1 MQPYYQ
7 TGIFH
12 MVEKMITPDI
22 NNMFSTYHAALTKL
36 EIGLDERFE
45 QSVNVISQTGQHV
58 IICGMGKSGLVGRKI
73 AATLSSTGTAALF
86 LHPAEAIHGDL
97 GMVREKSVVIL
108 ISHSGETEEVVK
120 LLPALRR
127 LDTKIIA
134 LVGSLDSTLAKASN
148 IVLDASI
155 DKEACPLNLAP
166 TTSTLTTLVMGD
178 ALAIALMNRSGF
190 KPEDFAANHPG
201 GMLGMRLLSRVKDRM
216 VQKELP
222 LVKPNMPMSEVI
234 VRMTEARLG
243 LALVHKDNLLR
254 GIITDGDLRRMLVLG
269 TNLSSTLAGDVMNE
283 SPLTITEDDMMVV
296 AEEKML
302 EARVQSLVVVD
313 KKGHINGV
321 VQIY

>member
-1 MQPYYQ
+1 
-7 TGIFH
+7 

-127 LDTKIIA
+127 LDAKIIA

-243 LALVHKDNLLR
+243 LALVHKNNLLR

-283 SPLTITEDDMMVV
+283 SPLTIREDEMMVV

>member
-1 MQPYYQ
+1 
-7 TGIFH
+7 

-283 SPLTITEDDMMVV
+283 SPLTIREDEMMVV

-313 KKGHINGV
+313 RKGHINGV

>member
-1 MQPYYQ
+1 
-7 TGIFH
+7 

-22 NNMFSTYHAALTKL
+22 KNMFSTYHAALTKL
-36 EIGLDERFE
+36 ETGLDERFE

-97 GMVREKSVVIL
+97 GMVRGKSIVML

-127 LDTKIIA
+127 LDAKIIA
-134 LVGSLDSTLAKASN
+134 LVGSLNSTLAKASN

-243 LALVHKDNLLR
+243 LALVHKNNLLR
-254 GIITDGDLRRMLVLG
+254 GIITDGDLRRMLVFG
-269 TNLSSTLAGDVMNE
+269 TNLSSTLAGDVMNK
-283 SPLTITEDDMMVV
+283 SPLTIREDEMMVV
-296 AEEKML
+296 AEEKVL

-321 VQIY
+321 VQIF

>member
-1 MQPYYQ
+1 
-7 TGIFH
+7 

-127 LDTKIIA
+127 LDAKIIA
-134 LVGSLDSTLAKASN
+134 LVGSLDSTLAEASN

-222 LVKPNMPMSEVI
+222 LVKPNIPMSEVI

-269 TNLSSTLAGDVMNE
+269 TNLSSTLAGDVMNG
-283 SPLTITEDDMMVV
+283 SPLTIREDEMMVV

>member
-1 MQPYYQ
+1 
-7 TGIFH
+7 

-127 LDTKIIA
+127 LDAKIIA

-166 TTSTLTTLVMGD
+166 TTSTLTALVMGD

-222 LVKPNMPMSEVI
+222 LVKPNIPMSEVI

-283 SPLTITEDDMMVV
+283 SPLTIREDEMMVV

>member
-1 MQPYYQ
+1 
-7 TGIFH
+7 
-12 MVEKMITPDI
+12 
-22 NNMFSTYHAALTKL
+22 MFSTYHAALTKL
-36 EIGLDERFE
+36 ENGLDERFE

-166 TTSTLTTLVMGD
+166 TTSTLTTLVTVSYTH
-178 ALAIALMNRSGF
+178 LT
-190 KPEDFAANHPG
+190 
-201 GMLGMRLLSRVKDRM
+201 
-216 VQKELP
+216 LP
-222 LVKPNMPMSEVI
+222 
-234 VRMTEARLG
+234 
-243 LALVHKDNLLR
+243 
-254 GIITDGDLRRMLVLG
+254 
-269 TNLSSTLAGDVMNE
+269 
-283 SPLTITEDDMMVV
+283 TICSV
-296 AEEKML
+296 
-302 EARVQSLVVVD
+302 
-313 KKGHINGV
+313 
-321 VQIY
+321 

>member
-1 MQPYYQ
+1 
-7 TGIFH
+7 

-108 ISHSGETEEVVK
+108 ISHSGETEEVIK

-127 LDTKIIA
+127 LDAKIIA

-283 SPLTITEDDMMVV
+283 SPLTIREDEMMVV

>member
-1 MQPYYQ
+1 
-7 TGIFH
+7 
-12 MVEKMITPDI
+12 MVEKMITSDI
-22 NNMFSTYHAALTKL
+22 NNMFLTYHAALTKL

-45 QSVNVISQTGQHV
+45 QSVNIISQTGQHV

-108 ISHSGETEEVVK
+108 ISHSGETEEVIK
-120 LLPALRR
+120 LLPALKR
-127 LDTKIIA
+127 LDAKTIA

-243 LALVHKDNLLR
+243 LALVHKNNLLR

-269 TNLSSTLAGDVMNE
+269 TSLSSTLAGDVMNE
-283 SPLTITEDDMMVV
+283 SPLTITEDEMMVV

-313 KKGHINGV
+313 KKGYVNGV

>member
-1 MQPYYQ
+1 
-7 TGIFH
+7 

-127 LDTKIIA
+127 LDAKIIA
-134 LVGSLDSTLAKASN
+134 LVGYLDSTLAKASN

-283 SPLTITEDDMMVV
+283 SPLTITEDEMMVV

-313 KKGHINGV
+313 RKGHINGV

>member
-1 MQPYYQ
+1 
-7 TGIFH
+7 

-36 EIGLDERFE
+36 EMGLDERFE

-108 ISHSGETEEVVK
+108 ISHSGETEEIVK

-127 LDTKIIA
+127 LDAIIIA

-283 SPLTITEDDMMVV
+283 SPLTIREDEMMVV

>member
-1 MQPYYQ
+1 
-7 TGIFH
+7 

-127 LDTKIIA
+127 LDAKIIA

-222 LVKPNMPMSEVI
+222 LVKPNIPMSEVI

-283 SPLTITEDDMMVV
+283 SPLTIREDEMMVV

>member
-1 MQPYYQ
+1 
-7 TGIFH
+7 

-127 LDTKIIA
+127 LDAKIIA

-254 GIITDGDLRRMLVLG
+254 GIITDGDLRRMLVFG
-269 TNLSSTLAGDVMNE
+269 TNLSSTLAGDVMNK
-283 SPLTITEDDMMVV
+283 SPLTIREDEMMVV

>member
-1 MQPYYQ
+1 
-7 TGIFH
+7 

-127 LDTKIIA
+127 LDAKIIA

-283 SPLTITEDDMMVV
+283 SPLTIREDEMMVV

-313 KKGHINGV
+313 KKGHVNGV

>member
-1 MQPYYQ
+1 
-7 TGIFH
+7 

-36 EIGLDERFE
+36 ETGLDERFE
-45 QSVNVISQTGQHV
+45 QSVNIISQTGQHV

-108 ISHSGETEEVVK
+108 ISHSGETEEVIK
-120 LLPALRR
+120 LLPALKR
-127 LDTKIIA
+127 LDAKTIA

-243 LALVHKDNLLR
+243 LALVHKNNLLR

-269 TNLSSTLAGDVMNE
+269 TSLASTLAGDVMNE
-283 SPLTITEDDMMVV
+283 SPLTITEDEMMVV

-313 KKGHINGV
+313 KKGYVNGV

>member
-1 MQPYYQ
+1 
-7 TGIFH
+7 

-127 LDTKIIA
+127 LDAKIIA

-283 SPLTITEDDMMVV
+283 SPLTIREDEMMVV

-321 VQIY
+321 VQIF

>member
-1 MQPYYQ
+1 
-7 TGIFH
+7 

-97 GMVREKSVVIL
+97 GMVREKSVVLL

-127 LDTKIIA
+127 LDAKIIA

-283 SPLTITEDDMMVV
+283 SPLTIREDEMMVV

>member
-1 MQPYYQ
+1 
-7 TGIFH
+7 

-45 QSVNVISQTGQHV
+45 QSVNVISETGQHV

-283 SPLTITEDDMMVV
+283 SPLTIREDEMMVV

>member
-1 MQPYYQ
+1 
-7 TGIFH
+7 

-45 QSVNVISQTGQHV
+45 QSVNVISETGQHV

-127 LDTKIIA
+127 LDAKIIA

-283 SPLTITEDDMMVV
+283 SPLTIREEEMMVV

>member
-1 MQPYYQ
+1 
-7 TGIFH
+7 

-22 NNMFSTYHAALTKL
+22 KNMFSTYHAALTKL
-36 EIGLDERFE
+36 ELGLDERFE

-127 LDTKIIA
+127 LDAKIIA

-254 GIITDGDLRRMLVLG
+254 GIITDGDLRRMLVFG
-269 TNLSSTLAGDVMNE
+269 TNLSSTLAGDVMNM
-283 SPLTITEDDMMVV
+283 SPLTIREDEMMVV

>member
-1 MQPYYQ
+1 
-7 TGIFH
+7 

-36 EIGLDERFE
+36 ENGLDERFE

-127 LDTKIIA
+127 LDAKIIA

-269 TNLSSTLAGDVMNE
+269 TNLSSTLAGDVMNG
-283 SPLTITEDDMMVV
+283 SPLTIREDEMMVV

>member
-1 MQPYYQ
+1 
-7 TGIFH
+7 

-45 QSVNVISQTGQHV
+45 QSVNVISETGQHV

-127 LDTKIIA
+127 LDAKIIA

-222 LVKPNMPMSEVI
+222 LVKPNIPMSEVI

-283 SPLTITEDDMMVV
+283 SPLTIREEEMMVV

>member
-1 MQPYYQ
+1 
-7 TGIFH
+7 

-36 EIGLDERFE
+36 EIGLDERFQ

-127 LDTKIIA
+127 LDAKIIA

-254 GIITDGDLRRMLVLG
+254 GIITDGDLRRMLVFG
-269 TNLSSTLAGDVMNE
+269 TNLSSTLAGDVMNM
-283 SPLTITEDDMMVV
+283 SPLTIREDEMMVV

-313 KKGHINGV
+313 RKGHINGV

>member
-1 MQPYYQ
+1 
-7 TGIFH
+7 

-97 GMVREKSVVIL
+97 GMVQEKSVVIL

-127 LDTKIIA
+127 LDAKIIA

-269 TNLSSTLAGDVMNE
+269 TNLSSTLAGDVMNG
-283 SPLTITEDDMMVV
+283 SPLTIREDEMMVV

>member
-1 MQPYYQ
+1 
-7 TGIFH
+7 
-12 MVEKMITPDI
+12 MVEKMITPNI

-36 EIGLDERFE
+36 EMGLDERFE

-108 ISHSGETEEVVK
+108 ISHSGETEEIVK

-127 LDTKIIA
+127 LDAKIIA
-134 LVGSLDSTLAKASN
+134 LVGSLVSTLAKASH

-243 LALVHKDNLLR
+243 LALVHNDNLLR

-283 SPLTITEDDMMVV
+283 SPLTITEDEMMVV

-313 KKGHINGV
+313 NKGHINGV

>member
-1 MQPYYQ
+1 
-7 TGIFH
+7 

-36 EIGLDERFE
+36 ENGLDERFE

-97 GMVREKSVVIL
+97 GMVQEKSVVIL

-127 LDTKIIA
+127 LDAKIIA

-243 LALVHKDNLLR
+243 LALVHKDKLLR

-283 SPLTITEDDMMVV
+283 SPLTISEDEMMVV

>member
-1 MQPYYQ
+1 
-7 TGIFH
+7 
-12 MVEKMITPDI
+12 MVEKMITSDI

-254 GIITDGDLRRMLVLG
+254 GIITDGELRRMLVLG

-283 SPLTITEDDMMVV
+283 SPLTIREEEMMVV

>member
-1 MQPYYQ
+1 
-7 TGIFH
+7 

-283 SPLTITEDDMMVV
+283 SPLTITEDEMMVV

-313 KKGHINGV
+313 RKGHINGV

>member
-1 MQPYYQ
+1 
-7 TGIFH
+7 
-12 MVEKMITPDI
+12 MVEKMKTPDI

-36 EIGLDERFE
+36 EIGLNERFE

-127 LDTKIIA
+127 LDAKIIA
-134 LVGSLDSTLAKASN
+134 LVGYLDSTLAKASN

-269 TNLSSTLAGDVMNE
+269 TNLSFTLAGDVMNE
-283 SPLTITEDDMMVV
+283 SPLTITEDEMMVV

>member
-1 MQPYYQ
+1 
-7 TGIFH
+7 

-127 LDTKIIA
+127 LDAKIIA
-134 LVGSLDSTLAKASN
+134 LVGSLDSTLSKASN

-166 TTSTLTTLVMGD
+166 TTSTLTALVMGD

-222 LVKPNMPMSEVI
+222 LVKPNIPMSEVI

-283 SPLTITEDDMMVV
+283 SPLTIREDEMMVV